1 MSGAAQGAAAGA
13 PGAAPGAGTKRGGD
27 VLDAGRT
34 IWLAGLGALG
44 EVGRS
49 GRETFDRLVARGRR
63 VEAGQFRALDRTVSR
78 AAEAAERSAEEV
90 RETLR
95 DGVDAVLHR
104 VDLPTRDDLADL
116 AARLDRLSERIEHLS
131 GPAR

>member
-1 MSGAAQGAAAGA
+1 MT
-13 PGAAPGAGTKRGGD
+13 GAAPGAAKSDLRET
-27 VLDAGRT
+27 GRT

-49 GRETFDRLVARGRR
+49 GRQAFDELVARGRR
-63 VEAGQFRALDRTVSR
+63 VESGQFRALDRSVSR
-78 AAEAAERSAEEV
+78 AAEAAERTGEEV
-90 RETLR
+90 RERLR
-95 DGVDAVLHR
+95 DGVEAVLHR

-131 GPAR
+131 SPAR